1 MELRRYAL
9 MLWRWL
15 WLIVLGTAI
24 AGGASYIVSKR
35 QVPIYQANTVLMVS
49 QSKSIA
55 TFDSSL
61 AK

>member
-24 AGGASYIVSKR
+24 AGGASYIVSER